1 MSKLKELKSFAASK
15 DISRKSAN
23 VTYDDAIVI
32 RDAVSAAIETIKA
45 TNVIAADNDNL
56 DNLEL
61 HITAYN
67 VMAHVNTALEATED
81 MVKLA
86 KNIRDEADEAW
97 MDAFDAYQVEL
108 CSTQGISVKLKNS

>member
-1 MSKLKELKSFAASK
+1 MSKLKELKSFAANK

-61 HITAYN
+61 HIMAYN
-67 VMAHVNTALEATED
+67 VMAHANTALEAAED
-81 MVKLA
+81 MVKVA

-108 CSTQGISVKLKNS
+108 CSTQGISAKLKN